1 MNTLI
6 IISSIAVGMVVGMAF
21 MACFTEEMRKHDH
34 EQLRKANA
42 HNIRLQKEVNELRS
56 FINKAV
62 QPEVDKKVIEIVDF
76 RTPEKDVKFGG
87 F

>member
-1 MNTLI
+1 MNTLL

-21 MACFTEEMRKHDH
+21 MACFTAEMRKHDH
-34 EQLRKANA
+34 DQLRKANA
-42 HNIRLQKEVNELRS
+42 LNIRLQKELNELRTR
-56 FINKAV
+56 KAV
-62 QPEVDKKVIEIVDF
+62 QPAVDKKVIEIVDY

>member
-21 MACFTEEMRKHDH
+21 MACFTAEMRKHDH
-34 EQLRKANA
+34 EQLRQANA
-42 HNIRLQKEVNELRS
+42 LSIRLQKQLNEARAQ
-56 FINKAV
+56 KAV
-62 QPEVDKKVIEIVDF
+62 QPAVDKKIIEIVDY
-76 RTPEKDVKFGG
+76 RSPKKDVKFGG

>member
-21 MACFTEEMRKHDH
+21 MACFTAEMRKHDH
-34 EQLRKANA
+34 EQLRQANA
-42 HNIRLQKEVNELRS
+42 LSIRLQKQLNEARAY
-56 FINKAV
+56 KAV
-62 QPEVDKKVIEIVDF
+62 QPAVDKKVIEIVDY
-76 RTPEKDVKFGG
+76 RSPEKDVKFGG

>member
-1 MNTLI
+1 MNTLL

-21 MACFTEEMRKHDH
+21 MACFTAEMRKHDH

-42 HNIRLQKEVNELRS
+42 LNIRLQKQLNELRAD
-56 FINKAV
+56 KAV
-62 QPEVDKKVIEIVDF
+62 KPAVDKKVIEIVDY
-76 RTPEKDVKFGG
+76 RHTKQDVKFGG

>member
-6 IISSIAVGMVVGMAF
+6 IIASVAIGMVVGMAF
-21 MACFTEEMRKHDH
+21 MACFTAEMRKHDH

-42 HNIRLQKEVNELRS
+42 RNIRLQKELNELKTR
-56 FINKAV
+56 KAV
-62 QPEVDKKVIEIVDF
+62 QPAVDKKVIEIVDY
-76 RTPEKDVKFGG
+76 RHTKQDVKFGG

>member
-21 MACFTEEMRKHDH
+21 MACFTAEMRKHDH
-34 EQLRKANA
+34 EQLRQVNA
-42 HNIRLQKEVNELRS
+42 LNIRLQKQLNEARAQ
-56 FINKAV
+56 KAV
-62 QPEVDKKVIEIVDF
+62 QPAVDKKIIEIVDY
-76 RTPEKDVKFGG
+76 RSPKKDVKFGG

>member
-1 MNTLI
+1 MNTLL

-21 MACFTEEMRKHDH
+21 MACFTAEMRKHDH

-42 HNIRLQKEVNELRS
+42 RNVYLSKKIHEIKTQLA
-56 FINKAV
+56 I
-62 QPEVDKKVIEIVDF
+62 QPTVDKKVIELLDF
-76 RTPEKDVKFGG
+76 SDPYQDVKFGG

>member
-21 MACFTEEMRKHDH
+21 MAGFTAEMRKHDH

-42 HNIRLQKEVNELRS
+42 LNIRLQKQLNELRAD
-56 FINKAV
+56 KAV
-62 QPEVDKKVIEIVDF
+62 KPAVDKKVIEIVDY
-76 RTPEKDVKFGG
+76 RSPEKDVKFGG

>member
-1 MNTLI
+1 MNTLL

-21 MACFTEEMRKHDH
+21 MACFTAEMRKHDH

-42 HNIRLQKEVNELRS
+42 LNIRLQKELNELRTR
-56 FINKAV
+56 KAV
-62 QPEVDKKVIEIVDF
+62 QPAVDKKIIEIVDY

>member
-21 MACFTEEMRKHDH
+21 MACFTAEMRKHDH
-34 EQLRKANA
+34 EQLRQVNA
-42 HNIRLQKEVNELRS
+42 LNIRLQKQLNEARAQ
-56 FINKAV
+56 KAV
-62 QPEVDKKVIEIVDF
+62 QPAVDKKIIEIVDY
-76 RTPEKDVKFGG
+76 RHTKQDVKFGG

>member
-21 MACFTEEMRKHDH
+21 MACFTAEMRKHDH
-34 EQLRKANA
+34 EQLRQANA
-42 HNIRLQKEVNELRS
+42 HNIRLQKELHELRIS
-56 FINKAV
+56 NSVKQAAECKQIV
-62 QPEVDKKVIEIVDF
+62 EILDY

>member
-21 MACFTEEMRKHDH
+21 MACFTAEMRKHDH

-42 HNIRLQKEVNELRS
+42 LNIRLQKQLNELRAD
-56 FINKAV
+56 KAV
-62 QPEVDKKVIEIVDF
+62 KPAVDKKVIEIVDY
-76 RTPEKDVKFGG
+76 RSPEKDVKFGG

>member
-1 MNTLI
+1 MNTLL

-21 MACFTEEMRKHDH
+21 MACFTAEMRKHDH

-42 HNIRLQKEVNELRS
+42 LNIRLQNEINELRAY
-56 FINKAV
+56 KAV
-62 QPEVDKKVIEIVDF
+62 KPVVDKKIIEIIDH

>member
-1 MNTLI
+1 MNTLL

-21 MACFTEEMRKHDH
+21 MACFMAEMRKHDH
-34 EQLRKANA
+34 EQLRKVNA
-42 HNIRLQKEVNELRS
+42 LNIRLQKQLNELRAD
-56 FINKAV
+56 KAV
-62 QPEVDKKVIEIVDF
+62 KPAVDKKVIEIIDY

>member
-1 MNTLI
+1 MNTLL

-21 MACFTEEMRKHDH
+21 MACFTAEMRKHDH

-42 HNIRLQKEVNELRS
+42 LNIRLQKQLNEARAY
-56 FINKAV
+56 KAV
-62 QPEVDKKVIEIVDF
+62 QPAVDKKIIEIVDY

>member
-1 MNTLI
+1 MNTLL

-21 MACFTEEMRKHDH
+21 MACFTAEMRKHDH

-42 HNIRLQKEVNELRS
+42 LNIRLQKEINELRAY
-56 FINKAV
+56 KAV
-62 QPEVDKKVIEIVDF
+62 KPAVDKQIVEILDF
-76 RTPEKDVKFGG
+76 RTPDKDVKFGG